1 MSDLSNL
8 NELDPDDNYFGFSQN
23 TPDLCQYVSLDV
35 YESFS
40 GNHVSCIN
48 YNIRSFKKNID
59 GFLGSFSNNNYP
71 DVLNLTETWFSED
84 YSEGINGYN
93 SFHTIR
99 KDRRSG
105 GVSLFYQTK
114 F

>member
-93 SFHTIR
+93 SFHFIR